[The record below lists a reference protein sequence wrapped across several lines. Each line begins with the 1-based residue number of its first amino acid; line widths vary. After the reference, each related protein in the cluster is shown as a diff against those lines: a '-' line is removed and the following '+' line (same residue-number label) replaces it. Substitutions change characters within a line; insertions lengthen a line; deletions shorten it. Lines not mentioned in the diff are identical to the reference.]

1 VRARSSRKTSR
12 DPELIKRVTAN
23 GAAVTTS
30 TPEGNGRIVGGGGGK
45 TGELVRS
52 FGLRAQ

>member
-30 TPEGNGRIVGGGGGK
+30 TPEGNGRIVGGRGGK